1 MSDLEKTLR
10 EMIEQEVARQLAAA
24 RPRLLGAGLVQSDE
38 SAAISA
44 NKEWRR
50 RESNMGALSLADAAR
65 ERFRRVAHDR
75 RSTSDEERQ
84 GTAPSLVQS
93 ACDLGLALLRA
104 SAPNRRRRRAGL
116 RAS

>member
-1 MSDLEKTLR
+1 MSKGYS
-10 EMIEQEVARQLAAA
+10 VFARGRKLYVKINVLVETT
-24 RPRLLGAGLVQSDE
+24 RLLGAGLVQSDE

-93 ACDLGLALLRA
+93 ACDLGLALLRV
-104 SAPNRRRRRAGL
+104 SAPNRRRRRASS